1 MTREAIFCFDTATV
15 RFAIYPDGF
24 DGPRV
29 IAQIGEFPLRDL
41 FGANGGGDTL
51 LAAYDQHAQTIDAMA
66 LRCYRAEPRKP
77 IVLQT
82 ADFALESVHLPE
94 RPTSGTPRRVEVT
107 RPAANHVLP
116 STLAA

>member
-15 RFAIYPDGF
+15 RFAIYPDGL
-24 DGPRV
+24 DGARV

-51 LAAYDQHAQTIDAMA
+51 VAAYDRHAQAIDAVA
-66 LRCYRAEPRKP
+66 LRCYRSDPRKP

-82 ADFALESVHLPE
+82 GDFALECVHLPE
-94 RPTSGTPRRVEVT
+94 RRAPDAPRRVEIT
-107 RPAANHVLP
+107 RAAANHVLP